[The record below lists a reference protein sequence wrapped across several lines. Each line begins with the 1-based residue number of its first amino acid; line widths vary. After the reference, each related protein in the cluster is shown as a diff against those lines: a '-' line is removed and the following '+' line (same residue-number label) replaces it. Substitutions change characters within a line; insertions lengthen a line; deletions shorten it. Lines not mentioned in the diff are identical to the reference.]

1 MEDGDIS
8 KLGPMEV
15 KALVNKYRRIAELFI
30 CMVVSL
36 TDSVEAQSIV

>member
-30 CMVVSL
+30 CMIVSL
-36 TDSVEAQSIV
+36 TVNVGAQSIV